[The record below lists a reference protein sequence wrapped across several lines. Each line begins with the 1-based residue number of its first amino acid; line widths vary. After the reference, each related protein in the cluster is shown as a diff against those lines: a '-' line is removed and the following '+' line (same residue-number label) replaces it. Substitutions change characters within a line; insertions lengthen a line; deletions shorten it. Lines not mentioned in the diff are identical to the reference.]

1 MGIIQDN
8 STPDF
13 QWGTREEIFATQ
25 HSRDPTGTYIFTLQF
40 KEENQINHDTV
51 LRLALLSFNRMENL
65 KDYLDRG
72 LLHPSPWFS
81 DIR

>member
-25 HSRDPTGTYIFTLQF
+25 HSRDPKGTYIVTLQF
-40 KEENQINHDTV
+40 KEENQDQTFLRSHDTV
-51 LRLALLSFNRMENL
+51 LRLALLSFNRMEN
-65 KDYLDRG
+65 
-72 LLHPSPWFS
+72 W
-81 DIR
+81 